1 MIEIKNVTKKYGN
14 YVAVEDIASKLRNR
28 RFTVL
33 SAITAQAKPHF

>member
-1 MIEIKNVTKKYGN
+1 MIEIKNVTKKYGD
-14 YVAVEDIASKLRNR
+14 YVAVESKLRSR